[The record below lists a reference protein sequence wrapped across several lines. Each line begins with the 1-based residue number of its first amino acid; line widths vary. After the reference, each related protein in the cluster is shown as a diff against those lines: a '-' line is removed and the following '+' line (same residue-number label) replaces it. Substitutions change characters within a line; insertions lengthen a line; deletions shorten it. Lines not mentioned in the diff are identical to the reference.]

1 MQQEDRELIK
11 LGRALEDL
19 VRQDGWKEL
28 QGIIERR
35 INSEHGRL
43 IKASNNIGD
52 VLLTEYVKGTIYG
65 LVYARD
71 LAQTTIEQARELQK
85 RHGGT
90 DEEG

>member
-1 MQQEDRELIK
+1 MNQEDRELVK

-43 IKASNNIGD
+43 IKESRDIGD

-71 LAQTTIEQARELQK
+71 LAQTTIEQAREVQK
-85 RHGGT
+85 RQSGA
-90 DEEG
+90 EE